1 MKIIIPENKRYKV
14 AKQQPKKK
22 KVSDTII
29 SVLLPTRGRREV
41 LKKSIQSLIDKANQ
55 PERLEILFGIDD
67 DDEGVSEYIKEELA
81 PYFNERSIEARA
93 SVFKPLGY
101 DNLHIYVNTLAGA
114 ATGDWLFFWNDDCL
128 MESEGWD
135 DVIRQ
140 YDGQFKLL
148 GPKDNHDGHPY
159 AILPIVPKDWFILM
173 GHLSQNPQNDAWL
186 SHIAYMLD
194 IFERVDFKFIHD
206 RADITGN
213 NDDETFRNRK
223 YMEGNPSDP
232 KDFGHADM
240 QQARVSS
247 AAKIAWFLDK
257 IGNHSEFW
265 DKVVAGDQDPFE
277 KMQWADGVKG
287 AGQLSPIDGQDELP
301 DDTIISL

>member
-1 MKIIIPENKRYKV
+1 M

-22 KVSDTII
+22 AVSNSVI
-29 SVLLPTRGRREV
+29 SVLLPTRGRREL
-41 LKKSIQSLIDKANQ
+41 LKKSVKTLVDKANQ
-55 PERLEILFGIDD
+55 KDKIEILFGIDED
-67 DDEGVSEYIKEELA
+67 DAGLQEFIKEDMA
-81 PYFNERSIEARA
+81 PYFNEHKIEARA

-101 DNLHIYVNTLAGA
+101 ENLHIYVNTLAGA
-114 ATGDWLFFWNDDCL
+114 ATGEWLFFWNDDCL
-128 MESEGWD
+128 MVSEGWD

-148 GPKDNHDGHPY
+148 GPKDNHEGHPY

-194 IFERVDFKFIHD
+194 IFERIDFEFIHD

-213 NDDETFRNRK
+213 NDDETFQNRK

-232 KDFGHADM
+232 LDFGHADQ

-247 AAKIAWFLDK
+247 AAKIAWYLDK
-257 IGNHSEFW
+257 IGKHS
-265 DKVVAGDQDPFE
+265 D
-277 KMQWADGVKG
+277 
-287 AGQLSPIDGQDELP
+287 
-301 DDTIISL
+301 

>member
-1 MKIIIPENKRYKV
+1 M
-14 AKQQPKKK
+14 AKQQPKEDS
-22 KVSDTII
+22 VI

-41 LKKSIQSLIDKANQ
+41 LKESVKGLVEKSSNPKK
-55 PERLEILFGIDD
+55 LEILFGIDE
-67 DDEGVSEYIKEELA
+67 DDEDLEDFIKNDLA
-81 PYFNERSIEARA
+81 PFFNEHGVEARA

-101 DNLHIYVNTLAGA
+101 ENLHIYVNTLAGA
-114 ATGDWLFFWNDDCL
+114 ATGEWLFFWNDDCV
-128 MESEGWD
+128 MVTEGWD
-135 DVIRQ
+135 DVIRS

-148 GPKDNHDGHPY
+148 GPKDNHEGHPY

-173 GHLSQNPQNDAWL
+173 GHLSQNAQNDAWL

-194 IFERVDFKFIHD
+194 IFERIDFEFIHD

-213 NDDETFRNRK
+213 NDDDTFQNRK

-232 KDFGHADM
+232 ADFGHADM

-247 AAKIAWFLDK
+247 AAKIAWFMDK
-257 IGNHSEFW
+257 MGNHNDWW
-265 DKVVAGDQDPFE
+265 DKVVAGEQDPFE
-277 KMQWADGVKG
+277 KMKWAEGVKG
-287 AGQLSPIDGQDELP
+287 AGQLASVDDKEELP